1 MMNVSVVVVEVGYGY
16 GDCVEGFGFGI
27 RNIVVGLFCISFCSS
42 SFT

>member
-16 GDCVEGFGFGI
+16 GEGFGFEIG
-27 RNIVVGLFCISFCSS
+27 NIVVGLFCISFCSS